1 MGQNF
6 TRKTSNSINKMSK
19 LVPVEIADCYQ
30 KLFNHMSQE
39 HGLILTI
46 QEMDEIIHLSQQTK
60 EEYNQLMTN
69 SNAQQNEIICKK

>member
-1 MGQNF
+1 
-6 TRKTSNSINKMSK
+6 MSK
-19 LVPVEIADCYQ
+19 LVRLEIADCYQ

-60 EEYNQLMTN
+60 EAYNQLMTD
-69 SNAQQNEIICKK
+69 SKSQQK